1 MVRGWVGM
9 EKWGIVGFSFEH
21 IDVLVLMGLT
31 LSGGWHVVKCFWI
44 HRR

>member
-9 EKWGIVGFSFEH
+9 EKWGNVGLSFEH
-21 IDVLVLMGLT
+21 VVLVLVGLT

-44 HRR
+44 LKR